1 MNFSINICGFGFVG
15 GSIGH
20 VLEKNNI
27 HYNVY
32 DVITPI
38 KTGTYSYYD
47 DINNMVNES
56 ENELDMPRF
65 THDVDRPQ
73 GTNIY
78 FISVPTPSDDDGNC
92 DTSIVEKVVKDLS
105 LAIKKKS
112 IILIK
117 STVKPG
123 TIRELYEKYH
133 NELVDIVFCPE
144 FLRELTAKD
153 DMYNANFSLFGNH
166 SGKDDDT
173 TEKLINLFTNYMYK
187 HKKLPFYKRLLSQK
201 GGFKC
206 YTRTFEEMELFKYT
220 INTFLAVKVW
230 YFNEIYEICNKF
242 NIDYQSFKTLFPL
255 EPRIGKYG
263 TTVPGDDGRGFSKK
277 CLPKE
282 CRGMKGLQNELNIP
296 NNVLDEILTRNNYF
310 RSLE

>member
-15 GSIGH
+15 GSIGY
-20 VLEKNNI
+20 VLEKNKI

-32 DVITPI
+32 DVIKPN
-38 KTGTYSYYD
+38 KSGTYLYYD
-47 DINNMVNES
+47 DINKMISDS
-56 ENELDMPRF
+56 EKNN
-65 THDVDRPQ
+65 V
-73 GTNIY
+73 TNIY
-78 FISVPTPSDDDGNC
+78 FISVPTPSDDEGNC
-92 DTSIVEKVVKDLS
+92 DTSIVEKVVRDLS
-105 LAIKKKS
+105 LVIQKKS

-123 TIRELYEKYH
+123 TIRKMYEKYG

-144 FLRELTAKD
+144 FLRELTAND
-153 DMYNANFSLFGNH
+153 DMYNANFSLFGNY

-173 TEKLINLFTNYMYK
+173 ICKLVDLFTNYMYK
-187 HKKLPFYKRLLSQK
+187 HKHKKVPFYKRCLSQN

-255 EPRIGKYG
+255 EPRLGKYG
-263 TTVPGDDGRGFSKK
+263 TTIPGDDGRGFSKK

-282 CRGMKGLQNELNIP
+282 CRGMRGLQKELDIP
-296 NNVLDEILTRNNYF
+296 NNVLDEILSRNSYF
-310 RSLE
+310 RSL

>member
-27 HYNVY
+27 SYNVY
-32 DVITPI
+32 DVIKPNKI
-38 KTGTYSYYD
+38 GTYDYYS
-47 DINNMVNES
+47 DINNMINES
-56 ENELDMPRF
+56 EKNN
-65 THDVDRPQ
+65 V
-73 GTNIY
+73 TNIY
-78 FISVPTPSDDDGNC
+78 FISVPTPSDDEGNC

-105 LAIKKKS
+105 TSIKKES

-201 GGFKC
+201 GSFKC

-230 YFNEIYEICNKF
+230 YFNEIYEICDKF

-282 CRGMKGLQNELNIP
+282 CRGMRGLQNELNIP
-296 NNVLDEILTRNNYF
+296 NNVLDEILKRNTYF

>member
-32 DVITPI
+32 DVIKPN
-38 KTGTYSYYD
+38 KTGTYNYYD
-47 DINNMVNES
+47 DINNMINES
-56 ENELDMPRF
+56 EKEEGTF
-65 THDVDRPQ
+65 
-73 GTNIY
+73 TNIY
-78 FISVPTPSDDDGNC
+78 FISVPTPSDDEGNC
-92 DTSIVEKVVKDLS
+92 DTSIVEKVVNDLS
-105 LAIKKKS
+105 TCIKRKS

-123 TIRELYEKYH
+123 TIRKLYEKYH
-133 NELVDIVFCPE
+133 NDLVDIVFCPE
-144 FLRELTAKD
+144 FLRELTAND

-173 TEKLINLFTNYMYK
+173 IEKLVNLFTNYMYR
-187 HKKLPFYKRLLSQK
+187 HKKVTFYKRFLSQK

-282 CRGMKGLQNELNIP
+282 CRGMRGLQNELNIP